1 MPDTAE
7 KWLSELNS
15 LYTPLPSHFDAAKG
29 HKDSIETRL
38 DYVLGV
44 YRMFEIG
51 SLRHGTGIWHHSDG
65 DYLASLKGIRPTSS
79 GTMLTKVRDALVV
92 RFPSTVI
99 SVRSPAVV
107 CHFSDCKVEVVP
119 GYIFDTG
126 DDHGY
131 WIADPASPGAWMKTY
146 PEAHNRY
153 VNDVSRRVGAGSV
166 KKLARQLKVW
176 KYERNV
182 PVSSCY
188 LEMRAARHMS
198 GEDRYVPL
206 WDLYLTLKQIR
217 DAGLA
222 AMNDPTGLGSRFT
235 ACSSEA
241 NRLNAMSK
249 LDSAVNRALKA
260 KDYAHEGY
268 QMLAIEQ
275 LKLLFDQ

>member
-15 LYTPLPSHFDAAKG
+15 LYTPLPSHVDAAKG